1 VALTMA
7 RTPGTLRN
15 VAEQANV
22 SIATVSYVLSGKGRM
37 SINTRRRIES
47 LLREAGLRPQ
57 YKRYPVF
64 YLSDRGKL
72 SDSAIIK
79 PLLDIYEGLNRSLH
93 AAGINIRA
101 EFLNESNAGP
111 LEAQL
116 EQLAAYK
123 PGAVVL
129 DTNLE
134 DQLPAIASFFE
145 QGEIPAVQVGH
156 IARSPTVD
164 AVVVDNF
171 GGAYEATRHLIEIGH
186 RRIATIRWNTAKDPA
201 SAKKHA
207 GFTCAVTE
215 AGLPLRPE
223 YEVESP
229 YTKVGSA
236 LPGRIAAE
244 KLLALP
250 EPPTAVFVENSFIS
264 PSLLYPSFPGETKV
278 PDAIAALDFV
288 HFEAWHL
295 EGIEQVMAGKLAFPG
310 RKTKLMRVN
319 WHELGNVAGRRV
331 VDRIEGAKSS
341 GNVVQIV
348 PRLFEAEGERY
359 RQL

>member
-1 VALTMA
+1 MA
-7 RTPGTLRN
+7 RYPGTLRN

-37 SINTRRRIES
+37 SIDTRRRIES
-47 LLREAGLRPQ
+47 LLRDAGLRPQ

-64 YLSDRGKL
+64 YLSDRRKMTDTSG
-72 SDSAIIK
+72 IK

-93 AAGINIRA
+93 AANINIRM
-101 EFLNESNAGP
+101 EFLNESNVGS

-116 EQLAAYK
+116 EQLANYK

-129 DTNLE
+129 DSNLE
-134 DQLPAIASFFE
+134 DQLPGVATFFE
-145 QGEIPAVQVGH
+145 QREIPAVQVGH
-156 IARSPTVD
+156 IARSQSVD

-186 RRIATIRWNTAKDPA
+186 RRIATIRWNSAKDPA

-229 YTKVGSA
+229 YTKVGDA
-236 LPGRIAAE
+236 LPGRVAAE

-264 PSLLYPSFPGETKV
+264 PSLMYPSFGGETNV
-278 PDAIAALDFV
+278 PAAIAALDFV
-288 HFEAWHL
+288 HFEAWNL
-295 EGIEQVMAGKLAFPG
+295 EWVEQVMAGKLAFAG
-310 RKTKLMRVN
+310 RKTKLMRIN
-319 WHELGNVAGRRV
+319 WHELGNVTGRRV
-331 VDRIEGAKSS
+331 VDRIEGAESS
-341 GNVVQIV
+341 GNVVQLV
-348 PRLFEAEGERY
+348 PRLFEVDGECY